1 MKAKRRIIAFL
12 FSILMIWQGY
22 SFAKAEGEVEMP
34 LFIAESS
41 AENAETAEIEERARE
56 NLNSSEELSERRR
69 YHLYLYRSARFFQIR
84 SRRSAGNKRW

>member
-12 FSILMIWQGY
+12 FSVLMIWQGY

-41 AENAETAEIEERARE
+41 AENAETVEIEEKCKGKLE
-56 NLNSSEELSERRR
+56 QL
-69 YHLYLYRSARFFQIR
+69 
-84 SRRSAGNKRW
+84 

>member
-41 AENAETAEIEERARE
+41 AENAETAEA
-56 NLNSSEELSERRR
+56 
-69 YHLYLYRSARFFQIR
+69 
-84 SRRSAGNKRW
+84 